1 MKFLHVSDLHIGK
14 IVNDFSM
21 LEDQRFILEQI
32 AGMAVA
38 NQVDAVVIAGDIYDR
53 AIPTGEAV
61 MLFDSFLTRIV
72 DYNIRIIMISGNHD
86 SAERVSFG
94 KELLNARGVHIAGIQ
109 ENELTEVVIKKK
121 RGRKGTNESKEYE
134 TEFVLL
140 PFVKAAQVEAA
151 NSGEA
156 VKKLLAAYWEKEKK
170 RKRTEKKNR
179 VLVTHFFV
187 TDAGREPELSDSETT
202 IHVGGLDNVDASL
215 FEGFDY
221 VALGHIHKMQQ
232 IGERPV
238 WYSGAPLKYSFGE
251 TTQTKGALLVSLE
264 EEGKCE
270 VHKLILRPLHEF
282 RKMKG
287 SLQELLRQGQCAG
300 AERFDYL
307 QAILTDKG
315 ELIDPIGTLRSVY
328 PNIMQ
333 LVREEDE
340 LTDSGAVRMENREA
354 IATVRKDAL
363 TMFEEFYLQVRE
375 EVLQAEGKQI
385 VAELVKEL
393 EE

>member
-1 MKFLHVSDLHIGK
+1 M
-14 IVNDFSM
+14 
-21 LEDQRFILEQI
+21 
-32 AGMAVA
+32 
-38 NQVDAVVIAGDIYDR
+38 
-53 AIPTGEAV
+53 
-61 MLFDSFLTRIV
+61 
-72 DYNIRIIMISGNHD
+72 
-86 SAERVSFG
+86 
-94 KELLNARGVHIAGIQ
+94 
-109 ENELTEVVIKKK
+109 
-121 RGRKGTNESKEYE
+121 
-134 TEFVLL
+134 
-140 PFVKAAQVEAA
+140 
-151 NSGEA
+151 
-156 VKKLLAAYWEKEKK
+156 
-170 RKRTEKKNR
+170 
-179 VLVTHFFV
+179 
-187 TDAGREPELSDSETT
+187 
-202 IHVGGLDNVDASL
+202 DASL

-375 EVLQAEGKQI
+375 EVFQAEGKQI